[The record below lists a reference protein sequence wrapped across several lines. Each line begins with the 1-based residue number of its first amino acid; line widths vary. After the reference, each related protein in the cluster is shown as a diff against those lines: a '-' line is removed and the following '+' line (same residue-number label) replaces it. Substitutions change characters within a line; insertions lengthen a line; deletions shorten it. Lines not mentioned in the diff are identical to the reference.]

1 MYSKKWCF
9 LAVII
14 YLLVF
19 NLSANDARSLRIA
32 DVLAS
37 TEGVAEAVFLPGDK
51 RVIFAELVPYDEATQ
66 YVVGRQ
72 IGQVGKERSRLM
84 SLDVASGKVSAL
96 TEKRVQP
103 GTWMGPVSPDGTRLV
118 LNSLSGLN
126 VQTSVFHIGTG
137 EETPLNIRPDSLL
150 GEQSPIWTSNTTLV
164 YAELPENRWP
174 WALADSRYSAEYLPQ
189 LWRNAWDGKVSTAS
203 ELTSGDVRSSDPEVV
218 GRLVEVNIETGIKRT
233 LGEGNFSALVLS
245 PDGGAIAALS
255 RQNRPARAEGVP
267 VDYFSGSGRL
277 QLRIFERG
285 GQWSE
290 WVLDHHYDVAPYS
303 IQWSPDGES
312 VLFVARRSADLWRR
326 EARAYRLALGAFELR
341 EVGSEDIRIGYDM
354 DPIRESL
361 QAMWVGS
368 DVVLSARTRSIAE
381 SSSVADGSGGKAL
394 YVIRSDGLQEQLP
407 LPSDA
412 APFSIITSTHDSV
425 FVSSGGGVWKI
436 PVKARGKPIN
446 LTADINGGVRP
457 IWESAGYS
465 LKQWTRAPRTRH
477 LLAETISTEQPML
490 IVLDVFSE
498 ESLMIPRPSSRSR
511 VVALSNDGNRV
522 AVVDEPP
529 HGDLYL
535 ASAKG
540 ELRPVRSFNDHLK
553 NVRRSAL
560 RKLAFVGK
568 QGNPL
573 HAWLVL
579 PPDYEPGRRYP
590 LIVHVYGGSLIGES
604 ESFNVP
610 LDSRNFNPHL
620 YAAFGYASLFPSI
633 PLEPMGKPSDPRVGI
648 SNDVLAAVDAA
659 VAEGFVDPSRL
670 ALYGHSFGMFTG
682 LGVLVETDRFA
693 AAAVGSGFADLA
705 GEFGEFGSSLRVF
718 AAENLD
724 YVMMQQGWTEGGQGR
739 MGSPPWEDPGRYVRN
754 SGYFNAHKVH
764 TPLLLFHGDLD
775 LISMSNSEKMF
786 SALFRQGRDAKF
798 VRYWGEGHNIASPA
812 NISDLWYRLMAW
824 YDLHLDIHRD
834 DAGHLI
840 FEDETPRS
848 RGDLKPLNPEDFS
861 RFQLQD
867 SRSST
872 D

>member
-1 MYSKKWCF
+1 MYSKKRCF

-14 YLLVF
+14 YFLVF
-19 NLSANDARSLRIA
+19 NLNASDARPLRIA

-84 SLDVASGKVSAL
+84 SLDVASGNVSAL

-126 VQTSVFHIGTG
+126 VQTSILNLESG
-137 EETPLNIRPDSLL
+137 ENTPLDIRPDSLL
-150 GEQSPIWTSNTTLV
+150 GEQSPIWTSNSTLV
-164 YAELPENRWP
+164 YAELPENRLP

-203 ELTSGDVRSSDPEVV
+203 ELTSGDMRSSDPEVV
-218 GRLVEVNIETGIKRT
+218 GRLVEVNIQTGIKRT

-267 VDYFSGSGRL
+267 VDYFSGSGLL
-277 QLRIFERG
+277 QLRIFKRG
-285 GQWSE
+285 GEWSE
-290 WVLDHHYDVAPYS
+290 WVLGHHYDVAPYS
-303 IQWSPDGES
+303 IQWSPDGAS

-326 EARAYRLALGAFELR
+326 EARAYRLALGALELR

-354 DPIRESL
+354 DPIREPL

-394 YVIRSDGLQEQLP
+394 YVIRSDGLQEQLL

-412 APFSIITSTHDSV
+412 APFSIIASNHDSV
-425 FVSSGGGVWKI
+425 FVSSEGGIWKI
-436 PVKARGKPIN
+436 PVKTRGTPTN
-446 LTADINGGVRP
+446 LTADINEGVRP
-457 IWESAGYS
+457 IWESAGYN

-477 LLAETISTEQPML
+477 LLVETISTEQPML

-498 ESLMIPRPSSRSR
+498 ELMMIPRPSSHGR
-511 VVALSNDGNRV
+511 VVALSNDGSQAMVTDADPFR
-522 AVVDEPP
+522 
-529 HGDLYL
+529 DLYL
-535 ASAKG
+535 ASAKDG
-540 ELRPVRSFNDHLK
+540 LRLARSFNEHLR
-553 NVRRSAL
+553 NVRSSTV
-560 RKLAFVGK
+560 RKIAFVGR
-568 QGNPL
+568 QGKPL

-579 PPDYEPGRRYP
+579 PPDYEPGRKYP
-590 LIVHVYGGSLIGES
+590 LIARVYGGSLIGE
-604 ESFNVP
+604 FDGLRNFP
-610 LDSRNFNPHL
+610 LDGRDFNPHL
-620 YAAFGYASLFPSI
+620 YAAFGYATLFPSM
-633 PLEPMGKPSDPRVGI
+633 PLEPMGKPSDPRIGI
-648 SNDVLAAVDAA
+648 SSDALAAVDAA
-659 VAEGFVDPSRL
+659 IAEGFVDPSRL
-670 ALYGHSFGMFTG
+670 ALHGHSFGMFTG

-705 GEFGEFGSSLRVF
+705 SEFGEFVSSLRLF
-718 AAENLD
+718 AAGNLE
-724 YVMMQQGWTEGGQGR
+724 YVMMQQGWAEGGQGR
-739 MGSPPWEDPGRYVRN
+739 MGSPPWEDPERYIRN
-754 SGYFNAHKVH
+754 SGYFNAHEIR
-764 TPLLLFHGDLD
+764 TPLFLFHGDLD
-775 LISMSNSEKMF
+775 FASISQSEKMF
-786 SALFRQGRDAKF
+786 SAMFRQGRDAKF

-824 YDLHLDIHRD
+824 YDLHLDIRRD

-840 FEDETPRS
+840 FEGDAPTS
-848 RGDLKPLNPEDFS
+848 RGAIKPLNPEDFS
-861 RFQLQD
+861 RFQFQD
-867 SRSST
+867 N
-872 D
+872 